1 MIRKSFKSKLPDM
14 SIWEQIEEFEKK
26 NPDLIKKDMNVTQG
40 TWIINYYEVG
50 KDDPKEIWRAEENS

>member
-1 MIRKSFKSKLPDM
+1 MVKKTFKSKLPDM

-26 NPDLIKKDMNVTQG
+26 NPNLIKKDMNVTQG

>member
-26 NPDLIKKDMNVTQG
+26 NPNLIKKDMNVTQG
-40 TWIINYYEVG
+40 TWIINYYEVE

>member
-1 MIRKSFKSKLPDM
+1 MVRKSFKSKLPDM

-26 NPDLIKKDMNVTQG
+26 NPDLVKKDMNVTQG

>member
-1 MIRKSFKSKLPDM
+1 M